1 VGFKK
6 IAKIHIDWNATH
18 TKIFYLEKTI
28 YSMEDLS
35 TNDKLTLLQYAISK
49 YEEENILMEKLKTLF
64 NQKDID
70 RGIAT
75 LIGTQKVR
83 RIGPDIL
90 QNNISHTG
98 ELPELSPKLKS
109 IIDNL

>member
-1 VGFKK
+1 MG
-6 IAKIHIDWNATH
+6 
-18 TKIFYLEKTI
+18 TI
-28 YSMEDLS
+28 SI
-35 TNDKLTLLQYAISK
+35 NDKLILLQYAIDK
-49 YEEENILMEKLKTLF
+49 YDSENLLKEKLSDTLST
-64 NQKDID
+64 KDIERTID
-70 RGIAT
+70 T

-98 ELPELSPKLKS
+98 ELPELPEHLQS